1 MGRTS
6 RMLIVLFSRGVRGH
20 SSPGKI
26 LQFGGL
32 GIPFGTF
39 STETFCLNKYVSD
52 LNHAS
57 ALSGKKSV

>member
-32 GIPFGTF
+32 GIPFAANLRSGPPPF
-39 STETFCLNKYVSD
+39 PYNPGGRGPETFL
-52 LNHAS
+52 
-57 ALSGKKSV
+57 